1 MQRRD
6 FIKNTLITTGAVALG
21 SCQDK
26 TPDANR
32 KYEGQIAIIGAGAA
46 GLYAG
51 QLLEEQEAKYTI
63 YEASD
68 QIGGRIR
75 SLKGLADFD
84 LELGAEEIYGPPSQ
98 WYDWVKGAGATL
110 IKSDSANDFY
120 QIGSQIQNEEQLKTN
135 ANFQAALSL
144 VRQALSYT
152 GDDVTLLQF
161 LNARSVA
168 TDVRYVVESILANK
182 YGTSASRLSVKSMA
196 EQSNIWSAGTDLYTS
211 TNLSLTTVLTE
222 KFKNILPKV
231 ILNMPIRRIDYS
243 NERIMLEDSQ
253 AQRRFV
259 DKVIITVPLS
269 ILQSGDLQLT
279 PALPETHTNA
289 LKNIGMGA
297 GMKVTLLFN
306 KRFWDSNTAAIYT
319 AGVVPQFK
327 VNSYGREAKSF
338 VLTATIMGE
347 KAEFL
352 STQSATVLVQSIL
365 KDLDTLYGKG
375 AATTALTN
383 ARITDWTKEPYIKGA
398 FSYPLVG
405 GGGLLTRQALSQP
418 VKRRIYFA
426 GEATHYGGHSGTVHG
441 AIESSRRAVDELLRD
456 VS

>member
-26 TPDANR
+26 IPDANR

-84 LELGAEEIYGPPSQ
+84 LELGAEEIYGSPSQ
-98 WYDWVKGAGATL
+98 WYDWVKAAGATL

-135 ANFQAALSL
+135 TNFQAAISL

-152 GDDVTLLQF
+152 GDDMTLLQF
-161 LNARSVA
+161 LNARSVPS
-168 TDVRYVVESILANK
+168 DVRYVVESILANK
-182 YGTSASRLSVKSMA
+182 YGTSAGRLSVKSMA

-211 TNLSLTTVLTE
+211 TNLSLTNVLTE

-297 GMKVTLLFN
+297 GMKVTLIFN
-306 KRFWDSNTAAIYT
+306 KRFWDANASMIYT

-327 VNSYGREAKSF
+327 VNSYGREGKSF

-352 STQSATVLVQSIL
+352 STQSATVLVQAIL

-383 ARITDWTKEPYIKGA
+383 VRITDWTKEPYIKGA

-405 GGGLLTRQALSQP
+405 GGGLLTRQVLSQP

>member
-26 TPDANR
+26 ILDANR

-98 WYDWVKGAGATL
+98 WYDWVKAAGATL

-135 ANFQAALSL
+135 TNFQAAITL

-161 LNARSVA
+161 LNARSVPS
-168 TDVRYVVESILANK
+168 DVRYVVESILANK
-182 YGTSASRLSVKSMA
+182 YGTSAGRLSLKSMA

-211 TNLSLTTVLTE
+211 TNLSLTNVLTE

-259 DKVIITVPLS
+259 DKVIVTVPLS

-297 GMKVTLLFN
+297 GMKVTLIFN
-306 KRFWDSNTAAIYT
+306 KRFWDANASMIYT

-352 STQSATVLVQSIL
+352 SAQSVSVLVQAIL
-365 KDLDTLYGKG
+365 KDLDALYGKG

>member
-21 SCQDK
+21 SCQEK
-26 TPDANR
+26 IPYANR
-32 KYEGQIAIIGAGAA
+32 KYEGQIAVIGAGAA

-98 WYDWVKGAGATL
+98 WYDWIKEQGGTL
-110 IKSDSANDFY
+110 IKNSNEHYFY
-120 QIGSQIQNEEQLKTN
+120 QIGNQIENEAKLKTN
-135 ANFQAALSL
+135 ASFQAAQAA
-144 VRQALSYT
+144 VQQALNYK
-152 GDDVTLLQF
+152 GDDVTLQQF
-161 LNARSVA
+161 ISTKSLPNEVKYVA
-168 TDVRYVVESILANK
+168 ETLLANK
-182 YGTSASRLSVKSMA
+182 YGTSADRISVKGLA
-196 EQSNIWSAGTDLYTS
+196 EQFNISSASNDIYTV
-211 TNLSLTTVLTE
+211 TNLSLGGVLTE
-222 KFKNILPKV
+222 KFKNVISKV
-231 ILNMPIRRIDYS
+231 VLNTPIRRIDYS
-243 NERIMLEDSQ
+243 NERIMIEDAQ

-269 ILQSGDLQLT
+269 ILQSGVLELT
-279 PALPETHTNA
+279 PTLPDTHTFA

-297 GMKVTLLFN
+297 GIKVALVFK
-306 KRFWDSNTAAIYT
+306 KRFWDANASMIYT
-319 AGVVPQFK
+319 AGVIPQFK
-327 VNSYGREAKSF
+327 INSYGRDTQSF
-338 VLTATIMGE
+338 VLTATVMGQQ
-347 KAEFL
+347 AEVL
-352 STQSATVLVQSIL
+352 SALSNAVLIQTIL
-365 KDLDTLYGKG
+365 KDFDVIFGKG
-375 AATTALTN
+375 VAAASLTN

-405 GGGLLTRQALSQP
+405 GGGLLTRQAFAQP
-418 VKRRIYFA
+418 VKRRLYFA